1 MVGVNTMEAENR
13 WKTTEEEIPPNPNI
27 TSAEMLIKTLTKTVD
42 DLNTEIEK
50 LEQRLDKEE
59 NG

>member
-1 MVGVNTMEAENR
+1 METENK